1 MKRWSIILSLLVVT
15 TACDQ
20 GTKYLAT
27 EHLVGKGRISMA
39 GDVFR
44 LQYSENSGAFLSMG
58 ADLPDPV
65 RKIIFTVLVAVILGG
80 FLIYLL
86 RSKELNR
93 MSVIAGGL
101 MVGGGIGN
109 LIDRVFNDGAVVD
122 FLNLGIGSLR
132 TGIFNVADM
141 AIMAGLFLFIFAGRE
156 HNKDDLT
163 APPASATGDAGE
175 SAGASPP
182 APRA

>member
-1 MKRWSIILSLLVVT
+1 MKRWPVILFLLVIT

-20 GTKYLAT
+20 GTKYLAQ
-27 EHLVGKGRISMA
+27 EHLIGKGRISMA

-44 LQYSENSGAFLSMG
+44 LQYSENTGAFLSMG
-58 ADLPDPV
+58 SELPEPT

-80 FLIYLL
+80 FLVYLL

-101 MVGGGIGN
+101 MVGGGVGN
-109 LIDRVFNDGAVVD
+109 LIDRIFNNGAVVD

-132 TGIFNVADM
+132 TGIFNIADM

-156 HNKDDLT
+156 EKKIDDLSSED
-163 APPASATGDAGE
+163 AMGSAAGKGE
-175 SAGASPP
+175 ET
-182 APRA
+182 